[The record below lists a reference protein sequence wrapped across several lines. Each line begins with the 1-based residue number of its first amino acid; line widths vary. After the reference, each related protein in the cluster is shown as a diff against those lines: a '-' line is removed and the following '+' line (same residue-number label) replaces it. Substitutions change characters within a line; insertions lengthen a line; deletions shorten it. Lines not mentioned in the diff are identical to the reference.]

1 MQLTGSA
8 RILGYMA
15 DIPRRNMRV
24 SDAERARTAQV
35 LTDALAEGRLT
46 HDEADERLAAC
57 WAAKYDTEL
66 ADLTADLPEP
76 PPMPAPVADGVPAHR
91 PGVWSVPLVVHT
103 ALAALISTMLIGRW
117 AADPG
122 GTPGPDLGHHHGFG
136 APDFAQHTDFFWPIF
151 PIIWLALSV
160 VVHYGIRLR
169 RARRYG
175 D

>member
-1 MQLTGSA
+1 MRLTGSA
-8 RILGYMA
+8 SILGYMA

-24 SDAERARTAQV
+24 SDAERAQTAQV

-46 HDEADERLAAC
+46 HEEADERLAAC
-57 WAAKYDTEL
+57 WAAKYDNEL
-66 ADLTADLPEP
+66 ADLTADLPAP
-76 PPMPAPVADGVPAHR
+76 PPMPVADRAPVPRPA
-91 PGVWSVPLVVHT
+91 VWSVPLVVHT
-103 ALAALISTMLIGRW
+103 GLAALISAMLIGRW

-122 GTPGPDLGHHHGFG
+122 FANPGPHHGFG
-136 APDFAQHTDFFWPIF
+136 PPDFAYHNDFFWPIF

-160 VVHYGIRLR
+160 AVHYGIRLR